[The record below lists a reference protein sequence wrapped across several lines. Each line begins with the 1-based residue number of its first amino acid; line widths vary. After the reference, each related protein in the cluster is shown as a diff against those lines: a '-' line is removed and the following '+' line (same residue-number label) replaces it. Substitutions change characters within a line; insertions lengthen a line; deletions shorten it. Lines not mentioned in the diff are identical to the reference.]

1 MTDVKNLTPPANVE
15 ASPFIKKIP
24 TIQLATD
31 PNAIASNFI
40 PTSLLAST
48 GTVMPLSLISN
59 PYLTGMA
66 NNEPTFSQML
76 SMGLVSSAKAV
87 SEAWITV
94 SGQSVTFNYP
104 SLLVFNND
112 FFQMPPCTLSVSSTD
127 VVSVLYVAKSKSGMS
142 PLESQIGL
150 IQTQKGITAQE
161 ALSYADSQIIDV
173 YMPLAVLNG
182 DESGNQTLMWELDKN
197 SQFAAPVL
205 NQFVLLQ
212 DFEANAKQFLT
223 SQFTALYNDLVQF
236 ATWQRA
242 WDEIYFACNF
252 SQTNIG
258 NVVTPGNV
266 AGEGITGVNYSINQ
280 IVVEPIRR
288 RYSCNLV
295 GLAWL
300 QNCNVQSAYPGWN
313 ETYGAPLIY
322 TQERGGME
330 AQLNGLIPNFESYT
344 STYYY
349 APSQDIGI
357 PNALYTDNGNDGP
370 SGGGP
375 GYNKWQKTV
384 IWSSTDGNLYT
395 HTGAPNQEY
404 DGSNPVTW
412 PLPHGVEIQLRDANT
427 NETVLTWP
435 QNPLFNPS
443 FAQAYPVSTS
453 N

>member
-1 MTDVKNLTPPANVE
+1 MTDAKNLTPPTSME

-31 PNAIASNFI
+31 PNAIATNFI
-40 PTSLLAST
+40 PSSLLAST

-59 PYLTGMA
+59 PYLSGTE
-66 NNEPTFSQML
+66 NKEPTFSQML

-87 SEAWITV
+87 SESWVTV
-94 SGQSVTFNYP
+94 SGKSVTFNYP

-127 VVSVLYVAKSKSGMS
+127 VVSVLYVAKSRSGMS

-150 IQTQKGITAQE
+150 IQTQMGITASE
-161 ALSYADSQIIDV
+161 ALQQADSQITDV
-173 YMPLAVLNG
+173 YMPLAVLSG
-182 DESGNQTLMWELDKN
+182 DEGGNQTLMWELDQN

-223 SQFTALYNDLVQF
+223 SQFTALYNDLVNF

-252 SQTNIG
+252 SQTNIA
-258 NVVTPGNV
+258 NVVTPVNV
-266 AGEGITGVNYSINQ
+266 GGEGIPGVNYSINQ
-280 IVVEPIRR
+280 IVVEPVRR
-288 RYSCNLV
+288 RYSCNVV

-300 QNCNVQSAYPGWN
+300 QNCNEQSAYPGWN
-313 ETYGAPLIY
+313 DNYGAPLIY
-322 TQERGGME
+322 TQLRGGME
-330 AQLNGLIPNFESYT
+330 SQLNGLIPDFDSYT
-344 STYYY
+344 SQYYY
-349 APSQDIGI
+349 APSQDIAI
-357 PNALYTDNGNDGP
+357 PNALWTPVGNDAP

-375 GYNKWQKTV
+375 GYNKWQKSL
-384 IWSSTDGNLYT
+384 IWSSADGNLYT
-395 HTGAPNQEY
+395 HTGAPNQEW
-404 DGSNPVTW
+404 DMSNPVSW
-412 PLPHGVEIQLRDANT
+412 PLPNGIDIQLRDANT

>member
-1 MTDVKNLTPPANVE
+1 MEESKRLTPPTALKQ
-15 ASPFIKKIP
+15 SPLIKKIP

-59 PYLTGMA
+59 PYLSGQA
-66 NNEPTFSQML
+66 NNQPSFSQLL
-76 SMGLVSSAKAV
+76 SMGLVSSAKAA
-87 SEAWITV
+87 SEDWITV
-94 SGQSVTFNYP
+94 SGQSVVFNYP
-104 SLLVFNND
+104 SYLVFDND
-112 FFQMPPCTLSVSSTD
+112 FYQMPPCSLSVSSTD
-127 VVSVLYVAKSKSGMS
+127 VVSVLYVAKSRSGMS

-150 IQTQKGITAQE
+150 IQTQKGVTAQE
-161 ALSYADSQIIDV
+161 ALSYADSQITNV
-173 YMPLAVLNG
+173 YMPLAVLSG
-182 DESGNQTLMWELDKN
+182 DENGNQTLMWELDQN

-252 SQTNIG
+252 SQTNIA

-266 AGEGITGVNYSINQ
+266 AGTGIAGVNYSINQ
-280 IVVEPIRR
+280 IVIEPIRR

-300 QNCNVQSAYPGWN
+300 QNCNDQSAYPAWN
-313 ETYGAPLIY
+313 DTYGAPLIY
-322 TQERGGME
+322 TQERGNME
-330 AQLNGLIPNFESYT
+330 AQLNGLIPNFDSYT
-344 STYYY
+344 SQYYY

-357 PNALYTDNGNDGP
+357 PNALYTDNGNAGP
-370 SGGGP
+370 SGGDP

-404 DGSNPVTW
+404 DGSNPVSW
-412 PLPHGVEIQLRDANT
+412 PLPQGVEIQLRDATT

-435 QNPLFNPS
+435 ENPLFNPS
-443 FAQAYPVSTS
+443 FAQAYPVSA